1 MDDFDATDRP
11 SKRRRLSDG
20 ESQEIPPAV
29 GIQDGLSRIK
39 KKSTADPRPD
49 ATPDQKNESTGSTLR
64 SIHDSMDDNEPLTF
78 TDLGVSPWLIQSL
91 KNLSI
96 SHPTRI
102 QKSTIPQILAGRDC
116 IGGSRTGSGKTIAF
130 SLPILQQWSKE
141 PSGIFALILTPTREL
156 ALQIYEQIQAIG
168 GNQGIRSVL
177 VTGGAEMRKQA
188 IELEKRPHVVIATP
202 GRLADHVL
210 NSGEDTIKGFRKV
223 KFVVFD
229 EADRLLQSG
238 KGSMLGDVERCLD
251 AVPSAAKRQ
260 TLLFT
265 ATVTPEVRAL
275 KESPRENGRLPPF
288 ISEVDIDSLAIPP
301 TLHQT
306 YQLVNV
312 LHKEKYLHVL
322 LGTPANVEKTTIIF
336 ANRAETANLLEY
348 MLRGLE
354 HRVTALHSGLA
365 HEDRVNNLARFRA
378 KAARI
383 LVATDVASRG
393 LDIPDV
399 GLVINYDLPR
409 NPDDYI
415 HRVGR
420 TARAGRRGVS
430 ISLVGQRDVELV
442 KAIEERVGKKM
453 AQYEEDKVSVETRVI
468 KEALNVVGDM
478 KREAMLAIEEG
489 RDVKGK
495 RKHGAVNALRAS
507 KKKKAA

>member
-1 MDDFDATDRP
+1 MKLYCVWLACKLENCRTRFGGPSSCRARLVAAKSLSSTATYCADKPHRSYCNMDDFDAHDRP
-11 SKRRRLSDG
+11 SKRRRLSDDV
-20 ESQEIPPAV
+20 EQQVLPAV
-29 GIQDGLSRIK
+29 AISDGLSRIK
-39 KKSTADPRPD
+39 KKTIADPRTD
-49 ATPDQKNESTGSTLR
+49 AASDQKTEHNGSTLQ
-64 SIHDSMDDNEPLTF
+64 SIQDSMDDNEPLTF

-275 KESPRENGRLPPF
+275 KESARENGKTFALLYF
-288 ISEVDIDSLAIPP
+288 AIHSDSS
-301 TLHQT
+301 
-306 YQLVNV
+306 Y
-312 LHKEKYLHVL
+312 
-322 LGTPANVEKTTIIF
+322 
-336 ANRAETANLLEY
+336 RDD
-348 MLRGLE
+348 
-354 HRVTALHSGLA
+354 SG
-365 HEDRVNNLARFRA
+365 
-378 KAARI
+378 
-383 LVATDVASRG
+383 
-393 LDIPDV
+393 
-399 GLVINYDLPR
+399 
-409 NPDDYI
+409 
-415 HRVGR
+415 
-420 TARAGRRGVS
+420 
-430 ISLVGQRDVELV
+430 
-442 KAIEERVGKKM
+442 
-453 AQYEEDKVSVETRVI
+453 
-468 KEALNVVGDM
+468 
-478 KREAMLAIEEG
+478 
-489 RDVKGK
+489 
-495 RKHGAVNALRAS
+495 
-507 KKKKAA
+507 